1 MQKMTL
7 GTFVLAIFLSINYD
21 GLSQQLPTGT
31 PPANNTNAQA
41 SAGWYRGGNAL
52 INGGN
57 NVFGTLWNSP
67 IYTRTNGITRTR
79 LNGTLTNNYL
89 GTGFLHD
96 VSGHF
101 GIGLNGYFNTETPLT
116 MLHLEG
122 PSNVPQ
128 FTGGQ
133 FRAWMRTGMFARE
146 NSDAMYVGMKP
157 EGSNRS
163 DAVVSW
169 SDDSGP
175 VDNLRFLFVT
185 TLNTLPGAVNPLI
198 GNSQNGYEMMR
209 MTASG
214 PVNQAGFQSGHIGI
228 GPLFNDANQPQ
239 NRMHI
244 NAESGLATFVQISNI
259 AGGGRPG
266 TGQTGTDGLKLGLQ
280 SFTPP
285 NGLRQYGYLQWQEN
299 TPFIVQTASTGAG
312 ASTTTGERL
321 RITSIGAL
329 NNTEGGFG
337 GLTTP
342 ANRTRIAISA
352 DGANPITRPLS
363 LLHLGFNTGAI
374 SFPTPGTDGWRPWM
388 DLGIFTT
395 NGSDNVYLGL
405 KQETGP
411 AGDRQDAVLSW
422 GDNQT
427 SGLPPGNGPD
437 NFRMIFT
444 STTAAS
450 GGGTPPATGANG
462 LEGMRMTPTTA
473 TGVFT
478 GIGGDPT
485 APNNYVGGSVN
496 PTATL
501 EVNSWGATNVSGGSS
516 GLRFTNLNTTS
527 PTIAN
532 PGTGVLAVN
541 ASGDVIYVPQTTNG
555 LACWDLDGNGI
566 FDVATED
573 MNSNGIPDVGDC
585 QGVAGPVG
593 PAGPTG
599 ATGPVGPAGATGPT
613 GATGPAGPMGPMGPI
628 GLTGPQGPQ
637 GIAGPTGPQGPAGGI
652 VAAQNGLN
660 LINPTTVELGGPL
673 LHNTEVYANN
683 FDMVFNNTYGNF
695 IVGNTNIQNPGINS
709 HQNIILGLNNNINI
723 NTANYPSGWA
733 HNIFGNANTVYN
745 QGTKIFGNNN
755 EVGNNTYA
763 AAGDGDF
770 VIGRNNKSNT
780 LTGAQGGYTI
790 GANNENQGYFNYVYG
805 KTNILSGEEAFA
817 YGNNNITKGFRAH
830 SFGNYTYAP
839 EYFISIGNSYTGSSA
854 NIQNYVNG
862 GGNIYTAHT
871 AMPTAAQDIPAI
883 NISNSNNVAI
893 KKYYAASALDVWGT
907 VVASV
912 GFNTSDST
920 LKHNIQD
927 LEINAD
933 SLLSLL
939 RPRTFEWNTV
949 QDTFMMGTQYGFI
962 AQEFETVLPDLVKA
976 GRDSIKH
983 ITTDGLLPI
992 LVSGY
997 QSQKAQID
1005 SLENQNDALQAG
1017 QDSLEQ
1023 IVANQDAKIED
1034 LNNRLSQLENCLS
1047 GILPYLCQLSQ
1058 SAIQAN
1064 TPETQEEV
1072 RKNLNVTLSNR
1083 SAIVLDQN
1091 VPNPFAEQTTIN
1103 FSIPE
1108 TVQKAQIHFYDG
1120 NGRFM
1125 NSVEVTDRGL
1135 GSVTVFGSDLS
1146 TGGYTY
1152 TLVAD
1157 GQVVATKKMMKQ

>member
-1 MQKMTL
+1 MNIRNTFWGICVLLITPNIFAQSTVATNVYAPGRFL
-7 GTFVLAIFLSINYD
+7 GWTNSN
-21 GLSQQLPTGT
+21 G
-31 PPANNTNAQA
+31 ANP
-41 SAGWYRGGNAL
+41 L
-52 INGGN
+52 E
-57 NVFGTLWNSP
+57 F
-67 IYTRTNGITRTR
+67 RTNNINRMR
-79 LNGTLTNNYL
+79 LNGTQTNNYL

-96 VSGHF
+96 VSGHL
-101 GIGLNGYFNTETPLT
+101 GIGLNNYFAINTPLT

-122 PSNVPQ
+122 PNNTI
-128 FTGGQ
+128 FDGGQ
-133 FRAWMRTGMFARE
+133 FRGWMRTGMFARE

-157 EGSNRS
+157 EGPNRS

-169 SDDSGP
+169 SDDNLGGGP
-175 VDNLRFLFVT
+175 DYMRFLFTT
-185 TLNTLPGAVNPLI
+185 TLNILPGAVNPLI
-198 GNSQNGYEMMR
+198 GNSQNGYEFMR
-209 MTASG
+209 MSPTG
-214 PVNQAGFQSGHIGI
+214 PLNQAGFQSGHIGI
-228 GPLFNDANQPQ
+228 GPLFSDALRPQ
-239 NRMHI
+239 NRLHL
-244 NAESGLATFVQISNI
+244 NAESALPNFVQISNV
-259 AGGGRPG
+259 AGAGLPG
-266 TGQTGTDGLKLGLQ
+266 TGQTATDGLKLGLQ
-280 SFTPP
+280 NFVSP
-285 NGLRQYGYLQWQEN
+285 NGNRQYGYLQWQEN

-312 ASTTTGERL
+312 ASTANGERL

-363 LLHLGFNTGAI
+363 LLHLGFNTGAVAI
-374 SFPTPGTDGWRPWM
+374 TPGTDGWRPWM

-411 AGDRQDAVLSW
+411 IGDRQDAVLSW

-462 LEGMRMTPTTA
+462 LEGMRMTPTTT

-485 APNNYVGGSVN
+485 ANQYGPAGNSLN

-501 EVNSWGATNVSGGSS
+501 EVNSWGATNVAGGNS
-516 GLRFTNLNTTS
+516 GLRFTNLNSTS

-532 PGTGVLAVN
+532 PGVGVLAVD
-541 ASGDVIYVPQTTNG
+541 ADGDVIYVPQTG
-555 LACWDLDGNGI
+555 LACWDLNGNGL

-573 MNSNGIPDVGDC
+573 MNSNGIPDIGDC

-593 PAGPTG
+593 PAGPIGPIGATGPAGANGATGPQGPAGPMGPTGLTG
-599 ATGPVGPAGATGPT
+599 ATGPVGP
-613 GATGPAGPMGPMGPI
+613 
-628 GLTGPQGPQ
+628 QGPQ
-637 GIAGPTGPQGPAGGI
+637 GITGPAGPTGPQGPAGGI

-673 LHNTEVYANN
+673 LHNTEVYMNN
-683 FDMVFNNTYGNF
+683 HDMVFNNSYGNF

-723 NTANYPSGWA
+723 NPAIYPSGWA

-755 EVGNNTYA
+755 EVGNNTQA
-763 AAGDGDF
+763 AAGQGDV
-770 VIGRNNKSNT
+770 VIGANNKSNT

-839 EYFISIGNSYTGSSA
+839 EYVVSFGNSYTGSST

-862 GGNIYTAHT
+862 GGDIYAAHT

-883 NISNSNNVAI
+883 NISNANNVAI

-927 LEINAD
+927 LDINAD

-939 RPRTFEWNTV
+939 RPRTFEWNTI
-949 QDTFMMGTQYGFI
+949 QDTFMLGTQYGFV
-962 AQEFETVLPDLVKA
+962 AQEFETVLPDLVRA

-983 ITTDGLLPI
+983 ISTDGLFPI

-997 QSQKAQID
+997 QKQKAQID

-1023 IVANQDAKIED
+1023 VVANQDAKIED

-1058 SAIQAN
+1058 SAVQAN

-1072 RKNLNVTLSNR
+1072 RKNLEVTLSNR

-1091 VPNPFAEQTTIN
+1091 VPNPFAEQTVIN

-1108 TVQKAQIHFYDG
+1108 TVQKAQIHFYDA

-1125 NSVEVTDRGL
+1125 NSVEVTERGL

-1146 TGGYTY
+1146 TGVYTY